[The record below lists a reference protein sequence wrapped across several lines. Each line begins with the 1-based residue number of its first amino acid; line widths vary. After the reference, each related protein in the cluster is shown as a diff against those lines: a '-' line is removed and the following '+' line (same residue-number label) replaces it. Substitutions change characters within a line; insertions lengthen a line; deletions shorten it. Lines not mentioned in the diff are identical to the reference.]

1 MMARRLAGRFEARPM
16 AAINLTPMVPVLLAL
31 FAVVAVAASAN
42 HSALTLDVSPKDFP
56 PPSVVQPPPGPLV
69 SVDVGG
75 SLRIDGKPI
84 DAVRFGPEL
93 KRLSAARK
101 QPFIPVR
108 AEPDTSYGDYMR
120 AVRLIRRQGL
130 DISPINEDMR

>member
-1 MMARRLAGRFEARPM
+1 MARRLAGRFEARPM

-42 HSALTLDVSPKDFP
+42 HAALKLDAPPWDP
-56 PPSVVQPPPGPLV
+56 GPPSSLQPPPTPYV

-75 SLRIDGKPI
+75 GLRIDGKPI
-84 DAVRFGPEL
+84 DAEHFGPAL
-93 KRLSAARK
+93 KRLSAARG
-101 QPFIPVR
+101 QGVIPVR
-108 AEPDTSYGDYMR
+108 AEPDTSYGDYMK

-130 DISPINEDMR
+130 NVQPINEDIR